1 MGFRREVC
9 GPDRAMV
16 DGSVVFGD
24 IIGAIVWARAPKV
37 VELFLCGVTRMRVKF
52 HIHQLEAF
60 AGNNIGHNS

>member
-24 IIGAIVWARAPKV
+24 IIGAIIWARAPKV
-37 VELFLCGVTRMRVKF
+37 AELFLSGAASQPVQF
-52 HIHQLEAF
+52 HIH
-60 AGNNIGHNS
+60 